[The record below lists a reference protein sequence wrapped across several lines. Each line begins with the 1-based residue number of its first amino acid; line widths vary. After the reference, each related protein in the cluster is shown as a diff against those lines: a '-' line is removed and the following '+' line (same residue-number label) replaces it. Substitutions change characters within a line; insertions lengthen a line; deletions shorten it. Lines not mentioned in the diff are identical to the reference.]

1 MTKVVNRCAIAC
13 GAGVLVLAGFIPV
26 IGAVF
31 GSLPDAVLGG
41 CTIMMFGNIILSG
54 FQMIA
59 SAGFSQRNITIAA
72 ISLAL
77 GIGFTQV
84 GEIFVY
90 FPELLQNIFVGNS
103 VALTFLS
110 AVVLS
115 FALPKDTTVEGP
127 LVVDNG
133 RNEGAGEFPETPP
146 SSADNKRD

>member
-1 MTKVVNRCAIAC
+1 
-13 GAGVLVLAGFIPV
+13 
-26 IGAVF
+26 
-31 GSLPDAVLGG
+31 
-41 CTIMMFGNIILSG
+41 MMFGSIILSG

-103 VALTFLS
+103 
-110 AVVLS
+110 AVSYTHLDVY
-115 FALPKDTTVEGP
+115 
-127 LVVDNG
+127 
-133 RNEGAGEFPETPP
+133 
-146 SSADNKRD
+146 KRQSLH